1 MQQVAQ
7 DAAPWAFNH
16 ALALYRGHA
25 EIVELG
31 PVLRRAREDI
41 DELIEMAVQRAAQRE
56 TWETIGA
63 ALGVS
68 RQAARKKYGPR
79 S

>member
-1 MQQVAQ
+1 VTETVEQEL
-7 DAAPWAFNH
+7 PWAFNH
-16 ALALYRGHA
+16 ALTLYRA
-25 EIVELG
+25 EVDIAVLG
-31 PVLRRAREDI
+31 PVLRRARDDI
-41 DELIEMAVQRAAQRE
+41 DELIEMAVQRAARRE

>member
-1 MQQVAQ
+1 MSEAVQQEPV
-7 DAAPWAFNH
+7 WAFNH
-16 ALALYRGHA
+16 ALELYRARA
-25 EIVELG
+25 EFADLG

-41 DELIEMAVQRAAQRE
+41 DELIEMSVQRAAQRE

-68 RQAARKKYGPR
+68 RQAARKKFGPR

>member
-1 MQQVAQ
+1 MVEAVRQEPV
-7 DAAPWAFNH
+7 WAFNH
-16 ALALYRGHA
+16 ALELYRGRA
-25 EIVELG
+25 EFTELG
-31 PVLRRAREDI
+31 PVLRKAREDI
-41 DELIEMAVQRAAQRE
+41 DELIEMSVQRAAQRE
-56 TWETIGA
+56 TWETIGS